1 MKDKGQW
8 ENLGNE
14 LRDLVEDAITSN
26 DYSELSKNITN
37 IVNSSIDEV
46 RAQIRNSV
54 PINRDITISKD
65 GKTVTVEPKGQKHT
79 AADYGYT
86 PKNSA
91 GYNGTPN
98 RDLKSAIKTPKQNAL
113 IVKPKGR
120 GNALAREI
128 AGYCTG
134 GGFLITTLSTFS
146 IAAIQNFATM
156 GTIAATGLFGLAS
169 AALIGLGITGT
180 KKRGQIKRF
189 NQYLRTLGNNLYYD
203 IEDFA
208 KNLGYTEKQVR
219 KDLKDMIRE
228 GIFKEGH
235 LDKQETCLMISDK
248 MYDQYLETQKNYE
261 EAEKQKAAATAYT
274 SASKASAEAKMTA
287 ECRLVL
293 KEGEEHIGH
302 INYCRSQVH
311 NPDMRNKLDRLSQV
325 VSRIFD
331 AVKKDPDKVS
341 DLHRMMNFYLPTTR
355 KLLTAYCELENQPSG
370 GTNIESTKK
379 EIESSLDTL
388 NSAFEQ
394 LLDDLFQDTAWDI
407 SSDISV
413 LNTMLAQDGYAGEKI
428 KL

>member
-46 RAQIRNSV
+46 RTQIRNSV

-86 PKNSA
+86 SKNSA
-91 GYNGTPN
+91 GYNRTPN
-98 RDLKSAIKTPKQNAL
+98 RDLKSAIKTLKQNAL
-113 IVKPKGR
+113 IVKPKGT
-120 GNALAREI
+120 GNALIREI
-128 AGYCTG
+128 IGYFSG
-134 GGFLITTLSTFS
+134 GGFLITTAGCLG
-146 IAAIQNFATM
+146 IASLQTV
-156 GTIAATGLFGLAS
+156 ATGSLVSATCFALTS
-169 AALIGLGITGT
+169 AAFIGFGITGT
-180 KKRGQIKRF
+180 RKRKQIKRF
-189 NQYLRTLGNNLYYD
+189 NQYLRTVGNNLYYD
-203 IEDFA
+203 IENFA
-208 KNLGYTEKQVR
+208 RNLGYTEKQVR
-219 KDLKDMIRE
+219 KDLKDMIRQ

-274 SASKASAEAKMTA
+274 SASQANAEAKMTA

-302 INYCRSQVH
+302 INYCRNQVH
-311 NPDMRNKLDRLSQV
+311 NPDMRSKLDRLSQV